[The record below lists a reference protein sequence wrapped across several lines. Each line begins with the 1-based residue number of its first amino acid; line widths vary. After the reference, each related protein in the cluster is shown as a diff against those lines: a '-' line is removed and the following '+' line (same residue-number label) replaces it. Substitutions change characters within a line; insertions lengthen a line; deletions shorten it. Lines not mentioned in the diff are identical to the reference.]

1 MNHFL
6 NRPDIYNQPI
16 RLDKENPQEV
26 IKNFFLDFH
35 LSDVRQELWN
45 MVEAALTTNHPNY
58 SDSKRRDTLLYFYS
72 QLELL
77 IEAVYT
83 ETNKQTKNG
92 IKSRAKQYK

>member
-16 RLDKENPQEV
+16 RLTNESPQEV
-26 IKNFFLDFH
+26 IKDFFLNFH

-45 MVEAALTTNHPNY
+45 MVEAVLTTNHPNY
-58 SDSKRRDTLLYFYS
+58 SEGKSRDTLLYFYS

-77 IEAVYT
+77 IEAVFI
-83 ETNKQTKNG
+83 EMNKQPK
-92 IKSRAKQYK
+92 KE